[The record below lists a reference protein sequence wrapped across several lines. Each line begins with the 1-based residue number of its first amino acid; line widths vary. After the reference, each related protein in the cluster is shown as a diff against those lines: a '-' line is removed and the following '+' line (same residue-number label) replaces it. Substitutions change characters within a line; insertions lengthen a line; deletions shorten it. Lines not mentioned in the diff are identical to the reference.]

1 MQKNNSFE
9 IFYDGS
15 CGLCRKTMAV
25 VRRLDILHRV
35 KIYDALAEW
44 PQIHARFPFLNQ
56 QACLEDMYGVTSK
69 GKVVSG
75 FKAYC
80 ELAWV
85 LPLGWLIVLFLY
97 VPFVPAIGER
107 IYRKIASG
115 RHRGG
120 CPLPPRQP

>member
-1 MQKNNSFE
+1 
-9 IFYDGS
+9 
-15 CGLCRKTMAV
+15 MAV

-44 PQIHARFPFLNQ
+44 PQIHAKFPFLNQ

-75 FKAYC
+75 FKAYR
-80 ELAWV
+80 ELAWA

-97 VPFVPAIGER
+97 VPFVPTVGER